1 MLKNIKFIENLSNGA
16 RTVMKM
22 EYILLKKEIIK
33 KSKNKDESVIV
44 IPSSP
49 LKLIKNNF
57 EEVEV
62 NKTSNEDEE
71 ILRSNWD
78 GRFIFNKSEIIFS
91 IKQYEKHELSYLSIS
106 TKRNNIPAME
116 FVDEK
121 INKIMVDN
129 YIVITSYDCISEF
142 YCNKIY
148 RKLNNFERKLKEL
161 IFDIYTF
168 SYGINYYN
176 RNFSDE
182 LKLKVKRLDKSIATD
197 SKDVEQL
204 KQSLYELS
212 YNDIIQL
219 LFAPKWLLDDETDK
233 IALMRKIDANK
244 LSSKELIDC
253 IDNIRPKSDWDR
265 LFLPQIGEI
274 PNIEDSIDQLRKLRN
289 RVAHCKFFR
298 KEHYE
303 KCLNLLK
310 NLNKQINKA
319 LKIVMNINFQELNA
333 QYARDEL
340 HKALATLQESLTA
353 FGKNMLDMMHK
364 AFNLM
369 TSMPSIPIT
378 DMLNNFSKNV
388 LSPLVDNSNI
398 NINCKKIIGI

>member
-1 MLKNIKFIENLSNGA
+1 MQKNIKFIENLSNGA

-33 KSKNKDESVIV
+33 KNKNKDESVIV

-197 SKDVEQL
+197 
-204 KQSLYELS
+204 
-212 YNDIIQL
+212 
-219 LFAPKWLLDDETDK
+219 
-233 IALMRKIDANK
+233 
-244 LSSKELIDC
+244 
-253 IDNIRPKSDWDR
+253 
-265 LFLPQIGEI
+265 
-274 PNIEDSIDQLRKLRN
+274 
-289 RVAHCKFFR
+289 
-298 KEHYE
+298 
-303 KCLNLLK
+303 
-310 NLNKQINKA
+310 
-319 LKIVMNINFQELNA
+319 
-333 QYARDEL
+333 
-340 HKALATLQESLTA
+340 
-353 FGKNMLDMMHK
+353 
-364 AFNLM
+364 
-369 TSMPSIPIT
+369 
-378 DMLNNFSKNV
+378 
-388 LSPLVDNSNI
+388 
-398 NINCKKIIGI
+398 